1 MDPAQFDGHIRR
13 GPVDTLSVAD
23 AARQLDAVTR
33 YVAEARDDLAR
44 REDGGDIP
52 ALDAGKALAFA
63 HEARSLSLT
72 DAAGETVAVVVSP
85 AVLEVLEDALGL
97 LQGEL
102 DRLRGTT
109 APVTTEEL
117 RDGLNGHMT
126 S

>member
-52 ALDAGKALAFA
+52 ALDAGKVLAFA

-85 AVLEVLEDALGL
+85 VVLEVLEDALGL

-117 RDGLNGHMT
+117 RDGLNGRMT